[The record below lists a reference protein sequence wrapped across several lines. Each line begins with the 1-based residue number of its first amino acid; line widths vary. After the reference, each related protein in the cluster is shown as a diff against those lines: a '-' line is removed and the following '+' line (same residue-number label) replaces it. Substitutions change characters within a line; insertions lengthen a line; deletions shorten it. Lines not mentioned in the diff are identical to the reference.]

1 MHTTNKKMQQL
12 HTNRTLSSSINK
24 TNTNHIKHSI
34 YKSPIRLPSHFL
46 QQTNSL
52 TDHSTNEMICIYWLF
67 LFDSHK
73 ISKTQHFSHQLEV
86 DTVKMGIGNYIITS
100 EILEIFECQTKLLES
115 TASIASSGLKCEI
128 RSEADT
134 FTLAIFHALS
144 PMNTCS
150 SSSARHWLCYQ
161 RVVSLNVSASNLI
174 SCLGPNDVIESTDEN
189 QI

>member
-100 EILEIFECQTKLLES
+100 EILEIFKCQTKLLES
-115 TASIASSGLKCEI
+115 TAIYSII
-128 RSEADT
+128 RPEMRDKIGGWHIHT
-134 FTLAIFHALS
+134 GHFPRT
-144 PMNTCS
+144 
-150 SSSARHWLCYQ
+150 
-161 RVVSLNVSASNLI
+161 VSYEYL
-174 SCLGPNDVIESTDEN
+174 
-189 QI
+189 